1 MFVESECKC
10 IHPVIGMDQQDPL
23 HILLLVT
30 LWHVAATRC
39 EGSDGRVNLTFL
51 VSLASS
57 M

>member
-30 LWHVAATRC
+30 LSRC
-39 EGSDGRVNLTFL
+39 GHKVRGL
-51 VSLASS
+51 
-57 M
+57 